1 MTWTLCTSGSAIF
14 KAGVGASATAT
25 ADAVNLALL
34 SDQSEGF
41 ISSFVRYDVVANY
54 ANLTAQ
60 GKSILSNLA
69 SSMIAEGIIG
79 YDAKG
84 YLMSGEQI
92 TALNRMETEIQRILP
107 LIEKDKIKNYLNI
120 NNT

>member
-1 MTWTLCTSGSAIF
+1 MTWTLCASGSAIF
-14 KAGVGASATAT
+14 KAGVGASATAI
-25 ADAVNLALL
+25 ADGTNLALL
-34 SDQSEGF
+34 SDQAEGF

-60 GKSILSNLA
+60 GKTILSALA
-69 SSMIAEGIIG
+69 SAIIAEGIIG

-92 TALNRMETEIQRILP
+92 TALNRMETEIERILP
-107 LIEKDKIKNYLNI
+107 LIDKDRIKTYLKIS
-120 NNT
+120 NT